1 MVYINKTT
9 HKFQQNQDSESN
21 LLTMENVVKSCHIL
35 LEKIDLIR
43 KKASA
48 KDIHS
53 HPFVLIVDEAS
64 LLCTKCSVTGISLF
78 RLLRRAVNRLGSNC
92 NFVFLTLGTN
102 SDVLDLNLDLSF
114 DSFRES
120 VIGRTFPPFLLS
132 RNWDLFIDYD
142 ELQKSPIGYNE
153 MLKGRM
159 MIFWASLGR
168 PLWSSISFERLMSFV
183 RTKICNK
190 SVESGEA
197 FLAFW
202 MVRVGLLVNPTH
214 VVTQHLVQSLM
225 GTLLYVSPDLR
236 SLRVYYPSEPVL
248 AVEIRAMLM
257 EDFYFDKYYA
267 ALERFIKQRAIDTGR
282 YSEIISADICLLTIA
297 KSKGKKMKCS
307 WEYDKNLPKIC
318 NVNSFI
324 FETSKF
330 HTETVNAKIIELLKS
345 ETRKDGNFISKLFGE
360 KYIIIEGI
368 EFVRSLYGFEE
379 KEKIHIYS
387 QIERFLPK
395 LMKSALINMTHYTQ
409 ISTKFPFEALET
421 GVKDEFKLTALP
433 VADPRYVKGGGL
445 CNQVTAEVLE
455 TMIIRGS
462 GIMLAPNTF
471 GLDHVIPVC
480 LKPVE
485 VETAEKNNRTK
496 PEYSFIGVK
505 VKRGSNSNI
514 RKIVA
519 KGALSNHYV
528 RCGLHGSDAEK
539 CKTETCKFRIPDDH
553 FKRLLEN
560 GLMLVH
566 TMTDDENVLNESDDT
581 SEKDAELLNDLKKFK
596 IDSDN
601 YKITCESSLPGV
613 KELIEELQQLNNQM
627 KKKQISTKEYD
638 EIKMEIKNGF
648 KELIKISCP
657 VEFFDKFDQFEF
669 DEFKLNHYD
678 GCRFIPEIY
687 LSIKISKEL
696 SIHCMV
702 KRRSDGINEK
712 IVAIYSKGLEAFSNI
727 LPETARTIARRIIF
741 YDRSLFDEIYYDPK
755 ENKDKKPPIK
765 YTELITGVVS
775 RNNDS
780 SIPIANNY
788 IRSKYNLPLIPDHLP
803 DYEKVIWENIND
815 IL

>member
-1 MVYINKTT
+1 MPLNFYLKNEVLSKFNIFNTFDSFLKTLSPDKVADGSVEVLVDGNYIEISLENLLNGVLKKKASDSYLQFMNYMAFRIRKSKNNPPPNDKALLISFDALLKSPGVFEKERLKSCVKMVNRIKNDAVNYFFTPFLNVCQSSGSGKTKIATELMLEIPSFYVVLREKVFDKDSSKMVQFGYPYMSAISELFWDVPLDQVDDENQPSVHASSSIVGRYILLLKALFSDYLDALLSLIKTNRNYNLESALKSIFQEIIDGTFMGKELKFCTSKPNWDGVYINKTT

-102 SDVLDLNLDLSF
+102 SDVLDLNPDLSF
-114 DSFRES
+114 DPFRES

-267 ALERFIKQRAIDTGR
+267 ALERFIKQRAIDTGP
-282 YSEIISADICLLTIA
+282 YSEIISADICLLAIA

-324 FETSKF
+324 FEASKF

-387 QIERFLPK
+387 QIERF
-395 LMKSALINMTHYTQ
+395 Y
-409 ISTKFPFEALET
+409 
-421 GVKDEFKLTALP
+421 
-433 VADPRYVKGGGL
+433 
-445 CNQVTAEVLE
+445 
-455 TMIIRGS
+455 
-462 GIMLAPNTF
+462 
-471 GLDHVIPVC
+471 
-480 LKPVE
+480 
-485 VETAEKNNRTK
+485 
-496 PEYSFIGVK
+496 
-505 VKRGSNSNI
+505 
-514 RKIVA
+514 
-519 KGALSNHYV
+519 
-528 RCGLHGSDAEK
+528 
-539 CKTETCKFRIPDDH
+539 
-553 FKRLLEN
+553 
-560 GLMLVH
+560 
-566 TMTDDENVLNESDDT
+566 
-581 SEKDAELLNDLKKFK
+581 
-596 IDSDN
+596 
-601 YKITCESSLPGV
+601 
-613 KELIEELQQLNNQM
+613 
-627 KKKQISTKEYD
+627 
-638 EIKMEIKNGF
+638 
-648 KELIKISCP
+648 
-657 VEFFDKFDQFEF
+657 
-669 DEFKLNHYD
+669 
-678 GCRFIPEIY
+678 
-687 LSIKISKEL
+687 
-696 SIHCMV
+696 
-702 KRRSDGINEK
+702 
-712 IVAIYSKGLEAFSNI
+712 
-727 LPETARTIARRIIF
+727 
-741 YDRSLFDEIYYDPK
+741 
-755 ENKDKKPPIK
+755 
-765 YTELITGVVS
+765 
-775 RNNDS
+775 RN
-780 SIPIANNY
+780 
-788 IRSKYNLPLIPDHLP
+788 
-803 DYEKVIWENIND
+803 
-815 IL
+815 